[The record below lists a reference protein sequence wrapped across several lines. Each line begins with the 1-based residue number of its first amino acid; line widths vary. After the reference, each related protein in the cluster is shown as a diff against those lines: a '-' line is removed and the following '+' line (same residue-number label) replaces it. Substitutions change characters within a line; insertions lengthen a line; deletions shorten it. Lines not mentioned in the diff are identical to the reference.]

1 MARDESIY
9 NKWYIEIVPEENCPP
24 PPVRVGVRVSFRVWG
39 IFLGG
44 NCPRTIINE
53 VSNDCMLLSCHIRVS
68 E

>member
-1 MARDESIY
+1 MAWDEGIY
-9 NKWYIEIVPEENCPP
+9 NKWYIEIAPEENP
-24 PPVRVGVRVSFRVWG
+24 PPVRVWVRVSFRVWG

-53 VSNDCMLLSCHIRVS
+53 VSNDCMLLSCHVRIS